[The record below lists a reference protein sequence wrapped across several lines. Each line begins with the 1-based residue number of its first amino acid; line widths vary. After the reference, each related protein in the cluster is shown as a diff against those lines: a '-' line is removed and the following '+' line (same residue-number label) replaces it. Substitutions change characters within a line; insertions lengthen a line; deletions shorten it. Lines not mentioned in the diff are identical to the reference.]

1 METSVV
7 IMQHGENLVSQAIR
21 ALPRAAPG
29 TRASCSADNPPP
41 SEPRI
46 SGGPR

>member
-29 TRASCSADNPPP
+29 KPGELQCR
-41 SEPRI
+41 
-46 SGGPR
+46 